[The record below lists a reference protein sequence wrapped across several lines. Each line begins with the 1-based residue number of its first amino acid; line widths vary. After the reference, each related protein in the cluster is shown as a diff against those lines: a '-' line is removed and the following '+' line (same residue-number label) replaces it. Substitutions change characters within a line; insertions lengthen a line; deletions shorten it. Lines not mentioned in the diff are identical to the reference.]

1 MRTVIGEYESWSAA
15 ASAVR
20 TLESLISIQGIVIK
34 DQRQPTRQPSGQLA
48 GSAKADSKPEA
59 AAFVVSMTGRREQ
72 VDEARAFLR
81 KAREAPTP

>member
-15 ASAVR
+15 TSAVR
-20 TLESLISIQGIVIK
+20 ALESLISIQGIVIK
-34 DQRQPTRQPSGQLA
+34 DQRQPTRQQRDPLA
-48 GSAKADSKPEA
+48 GSAKASSKPEA

-81 KAREAPTP
+81 KGREAATP

>member
-20 TLESLISIQGIVIK
+20 NLESLISIQGIVIK
-34 DQRQPTRQPSGQLA
+34 E
-48 GSAKADSKPEA
+48 KPEA

-81 KAREAPTP
+81 KGREAATR